1 MDSEF
6 RIFGHKSGFS
16 FIFVL
21 LLVFDRTQIQ
31 QTSNS
36 FELDVVSMFEPI
48 QRLFQFKHVQKSMKS
63 VIFRFN
69 PTLIEYDNKRGAT
82 FTSQE
87 VSEMISFDNTHLKN
101 AIRNFKG
108 TL

>member
-1 MDSEF
+1 MALLLF
-6 RIFGHKSGFS
+6 
-16 FIFVL
+16 L
-21 LLVFDRTQIQ
+21 YTLLVFDQTQIQ

-36 FELDVVSMFEPI
+36 YELDVVSMFEPI
-48 QRLFQFKHVQKSMKS
+48 QRLFQFKCVQKSMKS
-63 VIFRFN
+63 VIFGFD
-69 PTLIEYDNKRGAT
+69 PTLIKYDNKRGAT

-101 AIRNFKG
+101 AIRNFEG

>member
-1 MDSEF
+1 
-6 RIFGHKSGFS
+6 
-16 FIFVL
+16 
-21 LLVFDRTQIQ
+21 
-31 QTSNS
+31 
-36 FELDVVSMFEPI
+36 
-48 QRLFQFKHVQKSMKS
+48 MKS
-63 VIFRFN
+63 VIFRFD